1 MVIILKIF
9 LAILTVAFGYISYF
23 IVSEH
28 NKFRK
33 SETSQGASLMEKFT
47 VGTIAF
53 TSVALI
59 FALMLFN
66 IFLLFSAITITPPF

>member
-1 MVIILKIF
+1 MVVILKVF
-9 LAILTVAFGYISYF
+9 LAILTVAFGYISFF
-23 IVSEH
+23 IIYEH

-53 TSVALI
+53 TSIALM

-66 IFLLFSAITITPPF
+66 IFLLFSTIVITSPF